1 MDRNCGGAFD
11 VPRSEGGRFLVL
23 RAGLPP
29 IVLPAEG
36 RREYKLAYPTICRR
50 SFDLKGLPSLDCLQ
64 RNMEATR
71 LRRLCARS
79 LRALESQAGRVAR
92 AITPAGGCASIR
104 PTMGRWPPTTCRDT
118 DTPHCGPYGP
128 SSYRGRVLTIKI
140 CVFLDHAR
148 AKNAWNRKTLG
159 GGVCDHSRFRATT
172 SGQDEWRQGG

>member
-1 MDRNCGGAFD
+1 MDRNCGGALD

-29 IVLPAEG
+29 IVLPTEG

-79 LRALESQAGRVAR
+79 LRALESQAGRVVR
-92 AITPAGGCASIR
+92 AITPAGGNASIR
-104 PTMGRWPPTTCRDT
+104 PTTGR
-118 DTPHCGPYGP
+118 CGQVAADHLQGHRHAALWALGP
-128 SSYRGRVLTIKI
+128 IQLSWTSVDDQDLRLSGSCT
-140 CVFLDHAR
+140 
-148 AKNAWNRKTLG
+148 RKERLE
-159 GGVCDHSRFRATT
+159 S
-172 SGQDEWRQGG
+172 ENPWRWRMRSLAVQGDDLRPG